1 MIADKNNRSKINRS
15 PMDAVILQAIKE
27 KENFMPTENNTK
39 KQYESGHPKTLESWD
54 KLIAQSE
61 MLDQSR
67 LNPPDD
73 LKLQTMKDVRTET
86 TGLQTTV
93 GNSRADWRTIAL
105 DRATDI
111 DRFDSLAAQAI
122 AAFEARSAS
131 PEKAKDARGYVKKL
145 TGKRAAVKKK
155 VILDENGNPVLDLTD
170 KGISA
175 AQTSSAAK
183 ISTMYELVDYLE
195 AQPEY
200 AAVTKAGLTAADMR
214 SFTDATQTKHTSSIA
229 SVAKLSTDRANRNKR
244 FYLDTDSICERARRF
259 KQLVGSEYGFNSPEY
274 KAVKAIPFHKPKL

>member
-1 MIADKNNRSKINRS
+1 
-15 PMDAVILQAIKE
+15 
-27 KENFMPTENNTK
+27 MPTENNPK
-39 KQYESGHPKTLESWD
+39 KQYESGHPKTLESWN

-61 MLDQSR
+61 MLDQPK

-73 LKLQTMKDVRTET
+73 LKLNAIKDFRDEC

-111 DRFDSLAAQAI
+111 DRFDSLAAEAI
-122 AAFEARSAS
+122 AAFEGRGAS
-131 PEKAKDARGYVKKL
+131 REKAKDARSYLKKL
-145 TGKRAAVKKK
+145 QGKRAKAKK
-155 VILDENGNPVLDLTD
+155 VELDENGNPILDLTD

-183 ISTMYELVDYLE
+183 ISTMYELIDYLE

-200 AAVTKAGLTAADMR
+200 ASVTKPALLIAAMR
-214 SFTDATQTKHTSSIA
+214 SFVDDTQTKHTASINA
-229 SVAKLSTDRANRNKR
+229 VARLSTDRANRNKR
-244 FYLDTDSICERARRF
+244 FYLDTDSIHERARRF
-259 KQLVGSEYGFNSPEY
+259 KQLVGAEYGFKSPEY
-274 KAVKAIPFHKPKL
+274 QAVKAIPFHKPKL